1 MHSGKVAQKETEEE
15 EEEEEAAVSGWKSP
29 QGEITRSTEVE
40 VGSLDG

>member
-1 MHSGKVAQKETEEE
+1 MHSGKVAQKETEE